1 MAAAPAPLASGPA
14 PWPAWRGAVAF
25 GLGYWLLLVLGF
37 LHWNVAT
44 GLLFL
49 ALWLV
54 PRRHWAGIVLATIAV
69 RCLNGVLIGWR
80 NGVEGDFL
88 RYWHDATAFALG
100 NLAEPF
106 LVIAGVALLT
116 RREVRPLAFASVA
129 GIERFL
135 LAALVAALLLAA
147 KDVAYVLN
155 EDSISDIRLS
165 MLVDTRRLGTDAS
178 LLAFFGVKNLLGH
191 FIGVLLVVPLG
202 AWIAEPRHH
211 PGTRRIIGEALMLA
225 PVFILLLVMVAVARD
240 SNAFAE
246 LLRMLVLV
254 AVVVF
259 SVRHGWRGAALSLL
273 SASTLITLEDHL
285 GFAAQW
291 PVWLQLFVAI
301 SGAMALMFGA
311 TVDGL
316 RQQAEE
322 LAQARGHQR
331 RLAEELHDAALRNL
345 KVEERERQRLAG
357 ELHDEFGQNLA
368 ALQTHL
374 KLSAPDLAAAGR
386 GGVVDRLLE
395 ITRLMQQNIGRVLD
409 SLRPA
414 ALDELGLFGAID
426 RGALRR
432 LVEDAGVAFETR
444 LEGDARLLAGLN
456 SVYRVAA
463 FRIAQEAITNVVRH
477 SRARNCWLRLRVS
490 SRGGQLCLFLD
501 IRDDGQGRLEAL
513 RPGNGMTGLHDRVLA
528 LGGRLVISQRRP
540 GLRVHALLRQP
551 LPR

>member
-1 MAAAPAPLASGPA
+1 
-14 PWPAWRGAVAF
+14 VF
-25 GLGYWLLLVLGF
+25 GLGYWLLLLVGF
-37 LHWNVAT
+37 LHWHVAT

-49 ALWLV
+49 AFWLV
-54 PRRHWAGIVLATIAV
+54 PRRQWPVLVVATVAV

-80 NGVEGDFL
+80 NGVEGGFL
-88 RYWHDATAFALG
+88 RYWHDAGSFVLG

-106 LVIAGVALLT
+106 LVIAGVAWLC
-116 RREVRPLAFASVA
+116 RANVRPLAMAAVD

-135 LAALVAALLLAA
+135 VAALVAATLLAA
-147 KDVAYVLN
+147 KDLGYVLN
-155 EDSISDIRLS
+155 EGSVSDIRLS
-165 MLVDTRRLGTDAS
+165 MLVDTVRLGSDAS
-178 LLAFFGVKNLLGH
+178 LLGFFFVKNLLGH
-191 FIGVLLVVPLG
+191 FIGMLLVAPLG
-202 AWIAEPRHH
+202 AWVVERGHH
-211 PGTRRIIGEALMLA
+211 AGSRRILGEAMLLA
-225 PVFILLLVMVAVARD
+225 PLFFLLLVLVALAKESVAL
-240 SNAFAE
+240 AE

-259 SVRHGWRGAALSLL
+259 SMRHGWRGAVLSLL
-273 SASTLITLEDHL
+273 SASVLIALEDHL

-301 SGAMALMFGA
+301 AGAMALMFGA
-311 TVDGL
+311 TIDGL
-316 RQQAEE
+316 RRQASE
-322 LAQARGHQR
+322 LALTKRRQL
-331 RLAEELHDAALRNL
+331 RLAEELHDAAIRNL

-386 GGVVDRLLE
+386 AGVVDRLLE
-395 ITRLMQQNIGRVLD
+395 ITRTMQQNIGRVLD

-426 RGALRR
+426 RGSLRR
-432 LVEDAGVAFETR
+432 LAEDAGLVFETR
-444 LEGDARLLAGLN
+444 LEGDARLLANLTP
-456 SVYRVAA
+456 VHRVAA

-477 SRARNCWLRLRVS
+477 ARARHCWLRLRVS

-501 IRDDGQGRLEAL
+501 IRDDGQGRVEAI
-513 RPGNGMTGLHDRVLA
+513 RPGNGMTGLQDRVLA
-528 LGGRLVISQRRP
+528 LGGRLVISQRQP

-551 LPR
+551 LQR